1 MQLSGYRVVWL
12 PFIFLMALSV
22 VGCNGG
28 KKKTADTSSGE
39 DMELFTSGG
48 DTIDVQIA
56 ELKLGPFDRQIV
68 SHGKLR
74 ARETAVLQFEDSRQ
88 PLHRLY
94 VRNGQHVVQG
104 QKIAAIDDRRALLE
118 VQKSEDEFKQR
129 ELDLQDVLVGMG
141 YSPHD
146 KSDIPADKLALACIK
161 SGYNIA
167 ESNYKQAQLRL
178 KHVCL
183 TAPIS
188 GVVADLHAQEHT
200 IPESGKPLCRI
211 IGDNGFEVV
220 FEVLES
226 ELSAIRT
233 GERVEIRPV
242 ALRDVTAE
250 GVLQEINP
258 SVDDR
263 GMVQVSAGLRNP
275 SKSLFDGMNVEVR
288 INQRME
294 ERMVIPKS
302 AVVLRS
308 DKPVVFS
315 VRNGTAAWNYVD
327 IEAENAE
334 SYCIVSK
341 TLKPGEMIVVDGNA
355 NLAHKTP
362 VALRL

>member
-1 MQLSGYRVVWL
+1 MQLSGYRVVCL

-28 KKKTADTSSGE
+28 KKKTAETSSGE

-48 DTIDVQIA
+48 DTIDVQIT

-74 ARETAVLQFEDSRQ
+74 AHETAVLQFEDSRQ

-178 KHVCL
+178 KDVRAVFAYAGQAVARDRSVIAACEVTRISPEGITLYDANYTCL
-183 TAPIS
+183 
-188 GVVADLHAQEHT
+188 
-200 IPESGKPLCRI
+200 
-211 IGDNGFEVV
+211 
-220 FEVLES
+220 
-226 ELSAIRT
+226 
-233 GERVEIRPV
+233 
-242 ALRDVTAE
+242 
-250 GVLQEINP
+250 
-258 SVDDR
+258 
-263 GMVQVSAGLRNP
+263 
-275 SKSLFDGMNVEVR
+275 
-288 INQRME
+288 
-294 ERMVIPKS
+294 
-302 AVVLRS
+302 
-308 DKPVVFS
+308 
-315 VRNGTAAWNYVD
+315 
-327 IEAENAE
+327 
-334 SYCIVSK
+334 
-341 TLKPGEMIVVDGNA
+341 
-355 NLAHKTP
+355 
-362 VALRL
+362 